1 MCSSEFGVLPNDLAN
16 RGTPALKLLDPVGA
30 PGVSLALE
38 HMSIELM
45 DDPARVVG
53 MDSTP
58 SHHTVV
64 VSYLPASK
72 VTRNPLA
79 ARTRA
84 PNLAHAV
91 APSEA
96 TLAATQ
102 LVSALHEKWYMT
114 ARILIQWGARPLLV
128 LLVPLTLVSLSAQT
142 RITPDKNSYSVA
154 DDIKL
159 GQEASAEARMQ
170 LPMLNDDRID
180 DYVED
185 VGGQL
190 AAAIPGELRHA
201 GFRYTFDVVNQKE
214 INAFALPGGPMFLN
228 RGMMEAARTEAEVAG
243 VMAHEISHVALRHG
257 TAQATKGQKF
267 QIGAVAGQILGA
279 IIGGA
284 AGSVISQGSQFGL
297 GAYFMKYGR
306 EYERQADL
314 LGAQIMA
321 RAGYD
326 PREMANMFKTIQA
339 EGGRSGPE
347 WLSSHPDPGNR
358 YDAIVKEA
366 SMLRIEGNANTGQF
380 QSIRARLGGMSP
392 AYTAEQIAEGQAR
405 SNTSRNRTTS
415 GIERRSVTVEPPSS
429 QFRTHSPAS
438 FLRVSIPSN
447 WRDLPSSDS
456 QTYAPDSGHIE
467 TDGGQSAFTHGVQIG
482 VAQGGSGN
490 LQRDTEQLV
499 QTFARTN
506 PELASAGRARRET
519 IGGRTGITTPLSN
532 VSEVTGEKEYVSVST
547 TQLRDGSL
555 LYIIGV
561 APQAEAGP
569 YEQVF
574 RKVRQSVRIT
584 D

>member
-1 MCSSEFGVLPNDLAN
+1 
-16 RGTPALKLLDPVGA
+16 
-30 PGVSLALE
+30 
-38 HMSIELM
+38 
-45 DDPARVVG
+45 
-53 MDSTP
+53 
-58 SHHTVV
+58 
-64 VSYLPASK
+64 
-72 VTRNPLA
+72 
-79 ARTRA
+79 
-84 PNLAHAV
+84 
-91 APSEA
+91 
-96 TLAATQ
+96 
-102 LVSALHEKWYMT
+102 MT
-114 ARILIQWGARPLLV
+114 ARRFVQRGASPLSV
-128 LLVPLTLVSLSAQT
+128 LLAAFALVSLSAQT

-159 GQEASAEARMQ
+159 GQEASAEARME
-170 LPMLNDDRID
+170 LPMLNDNRVD

-185 VGGQL
+185 VGAQL
-190 AAAIPGELRHA
+190 AGAIPAELRHA

-228 RGMMEAARTEAEVAG
+228 RGMMEAAKSEAEMAG

-279 IIGGA
+279 IVGGA

-297 GAYFMKYGR
+297 GAYFLKYGR

-358 YDAIVKEA
+358 YNAIVKEA
-366 SMLRIEGNANTGQF
+366 SMLRIDGNANTGQF
-380 QSIRARLGGMSP
+380 QTIRARLGGMSP
-392 AYTAEQIAEGQAR
+392 AYTAEQIAKGQAR
-405 SNTSRNRTTS
+405 SNTSSNRTTS
-415 GIERRSVTVEPPSS
+415 GTERRSVTVEPPSS
-429 QFRTHSPAS
+429 QFRTHSPAN
-438 FLRVSIPSN
+438 FLRVSVPAN
-447 WRDLPSSDS
+447 WRDLPSGDS
-456 QTYAPDSGHIE
+456 QTYAPDSGYVE

-482 VAQGGSGN
+482 VAQGSSGN

-506 PELASAGRARRET
+506 PDLASAGSARNET
-519 IGGRTGITTPLSN
+519 IGGRSGITTPLSN
-532 VSEVTGEKEYVSVST
+532 VSDVTGAREYVSVST

-561 APQAEAGP
+561 APQTEAGT

-574 RKVRQSVRIT
+574 RRVRQSVRIT